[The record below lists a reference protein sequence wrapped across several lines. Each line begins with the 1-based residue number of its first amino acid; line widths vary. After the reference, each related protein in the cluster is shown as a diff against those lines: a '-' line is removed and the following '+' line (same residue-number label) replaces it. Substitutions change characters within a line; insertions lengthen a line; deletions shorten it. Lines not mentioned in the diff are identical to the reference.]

1 MTKIAEKFN
10 SIGLEHFSPS
20 QLTRPI
26 SVWMFEYV
34 ALSKEAR
41 RTIIVGE
48 NAAFGTSV
56 HQGVQGMLCAGQDID
71 AVTEDALTSFDFH
84 PANKND
90 EKRKAYRDLI
100 KPAIENGVELLG
112 AQFGNSEAERKIEL
126 HLPNVYLPI
135 IGYVD
140 IYNEKSFCEMKTKAP
155 RQNPPKKDGTRT
167 FGKASL
173 PKEPTFDHILQSA
186 VYHRATGAT
195 PHIAYISADD
205 GIVFD
210 PSNCDM
216 LKPDGIGYAIEE
228 IRKKAILR
236 QNLINISTEPKV
248 LAGLIEAD
256 FNHPF
261 YWDHNF
267 KQEAKDLWKV

>member
-1 MTKIAEKFN
+1 MDIIEKKFK

-26 SVWMFEYV
+26 SVWMFEYI
-34 ALSKEAR
+34 ALNKDLR
-41 RTIIVGE
+41 RTIVVGE

-56 HQGVQGMLCAGQDID
+56 HQGIQGIICSGQDIET
-71 AVTEDALTSFDFH
+71 VSEDALTSFDFH
-84 PANKND
+84 PANKSE
-90 EKRKAYRDLI
+90 EKRKAYRELI
-100 KPAIENGVELLG
+100 RPAIETGVSLLG
-112 AQFGNSEAERKIEL
+112 NDFGGSEAEKKIEL
-126 HLPNVYLPI
+126 YLPGVHLPI

-140 IYNEKSFCEMKTKAP
+140 MHTDKTFCEMKTKAP

-173 PKEPTFDHILQSA
+173 PKEPLFDHILQSA
-186 VYHRATGAT
+186 VYYKATGAA
-195 PHIAYISADD
+195 PHIAYISPND

-210 PSNCDM
+210 SSNCEM
-216 LKPDGIGYAIEE
+216 LKPSGINFAVEE

-236 QNLINISTEPKV
+236 QNLINISTDPKV

-267 KQEAKDLWKV
+267 KQEAKDLWTV